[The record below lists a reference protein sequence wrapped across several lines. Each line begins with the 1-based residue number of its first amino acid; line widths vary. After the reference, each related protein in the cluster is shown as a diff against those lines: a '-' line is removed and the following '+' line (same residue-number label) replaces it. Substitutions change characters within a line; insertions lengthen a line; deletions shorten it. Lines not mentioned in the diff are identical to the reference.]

1 MFRQKWI
8 IYSIK
13 NAQSKINTVTSVRH
27 QKKHLA
33 LIVNKRITDGIKEN
47 PSNAIANL
55 TRSELA
61 EDEVEVLNFSFKCGV
76 LSKPKES
83 EMVGTLKHVWEQI
96 ENNNILKEN
105 HMTKQRV
112 QTVPRAFTYNYLNL
126 ESTNYHLDR
135 KRMNIIQNLREKVKS
150 KKIQEI
156 QVILFNV
163 ISLFNNVPLTKTID
177 IILKRV

>member
-1 MFRQKWI
+1 
-8 IYSIK
+8 
-13 NAQSKINTVTSVRH
+13 
-27 QKKHLA
+27 
-33 LIVNKRITDGIKEN
+33 
-47 PSNAIANL
+47 
-55 TRSELA
+55 
-61 EDEVEVLNFSFKCGV
+61 
-76 LSKPKES
+76 
-83 EMVGTLKHVWEQI
+83 MVGTLKHVWEQI

-156 QVILFNV
+156 QVILFDV